1 MTRLLAVALAAAV
14 LGAGAP
20 ADAGAASP
28 TGLPACALGRL
39 PAALRTI
46 VPEAIGRAQRR
57 FGALAARALDTTDG
71 QAGGLSANPRGLL
84 RAFAPAPP

>member
-39 PAALRTI
+39 PAVLRTI

-57 FGALAARALDTTDG
+57 FGALGLTG
-71 QAGGLSANPRGLL
+71 AGHHRRSGGWVER
-84 RAFAPAPP
+84 

>member
-14 LGAGAP
+14 LGAGALA
-20 ADAGAASP
+20 ADAGGAST

-39 PAALRTI
+39 PAVLRTI

-57 FGALAARALDTTDG
+57 FGALGLTG
-71 QAGGLSANPRGLL
+71 AGHHRRSGGWVER
-84 RAFAPAPP
+84 